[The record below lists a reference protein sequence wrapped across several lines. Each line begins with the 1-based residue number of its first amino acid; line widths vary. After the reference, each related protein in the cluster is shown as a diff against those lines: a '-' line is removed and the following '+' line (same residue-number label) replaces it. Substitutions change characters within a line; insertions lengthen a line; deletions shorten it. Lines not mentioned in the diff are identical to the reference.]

1 MRFFITEDERKRTG
15 STAFIEFQKGRFDG
29 ECWHI
34 DSICMDEDKFYELH
48 LRRLFSMTLPQF
60 DYYGITQVS
69 GEEFKRVVEASAD
82 FSDNNDVAACIGE
95 LKEWIGE
102 AEDEDILFTICGM

>member
-1 MRFFITEDERKRTG
+1 MRFFITEEERKSTG
-15 STAFIEFQKGRFDG
+15 STEFIEFQKGRFDG

-34 DSICMDEDKFYELH
+34 DSICMDEEMFYELH

-69 GEEFKRVVEASAD
+69 GAEFKQIIEASEGY
-82 FSDNNDVAACIGE
+82 SDNNDVGACIAE
-95 LKEWIGE
+95 LKEWAGE
-102 AEDEDILFTICGM
+102 AEDDEILFTICGM